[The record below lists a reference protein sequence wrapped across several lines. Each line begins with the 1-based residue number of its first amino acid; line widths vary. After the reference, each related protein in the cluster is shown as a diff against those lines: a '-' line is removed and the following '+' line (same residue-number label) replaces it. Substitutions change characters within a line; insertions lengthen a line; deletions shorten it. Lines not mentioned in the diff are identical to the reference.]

1 MRKLPFVLTLL
12 APLLLVTPARA
23 QDWAWVMSIPYAL
36 SQEQIYK
43 VRLLDIDGVPQNELI
58 RYAVGPGKHTFTV
71 QMMLDVEWE
80 PDLSDSAPQPP
91 VKQITLEIESERNST
106 SRTGS
111 RSFTG
116 KIEIPRPNKRPGNAG
131 PGILP
136 VASELDY
143 SSTASSAL
151 GRSTSST

>member
-58 RYAVGPGKHTFTV
+58 RYAVGAGKHTFTV

-91 VKQITLEIESERNST
+91 VKQITLEIESG
-106 SRTGS
+106 RTYLLAA
-111 RSFTG
+111 RVDTDAP
-116 KIEIPRPNKRPGNAG
+116 IEAQ
-131 PGILP
+131 
-136 VASELDY
+136 LDQSY
-143 SSTASSAL
+143 WEPFVY
-151 GRSTSST
+151 RQD